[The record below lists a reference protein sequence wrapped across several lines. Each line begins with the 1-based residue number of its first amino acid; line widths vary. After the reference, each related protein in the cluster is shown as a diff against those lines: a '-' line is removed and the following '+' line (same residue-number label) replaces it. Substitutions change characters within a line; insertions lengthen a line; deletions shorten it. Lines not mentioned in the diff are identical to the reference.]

1 MSNHLSHP
9 AMQGLHVAMEKD
21 GVDGAIGGAVGVAAG
36 TAVTLAT
43 IGYALTP
50 LGWATAAGIGAY
62 LGGKGILKKL
72 KG

>member
-1 MSNHLSHP
+1 MSGHLSHN
-9 AMQGLHVAMEKD
+9 AMHGLHHAMEHD
-21 GVDGAIGGAVGVAAG
+21 GVEGAVGGAVGVAAG
-36 TAVTLAT
+36 TAATLAT

-50 LGWATAAGIGAY
+50 LGWATAIGVGAY